1 MLRCGLIVFKL
12 CISFLSFMRR
22 GKGCVCMYVCVLTEK
37 VSDNK
42 SSKAGMLP
50 CPTLVVVKSFK
61 GKYSFVA
68 CVIKYAH
75 VVDLSDLQ

>member
-1 MLRCGLIVFKL
+1 
-12 CISFLSFMRR
+12 
-22 GKGCVCMYVCVLTEK
+22 MYVCVSTEK

-50 CPTLVVVKSFK
+50 YPALVVVKSFK
-61 GKYSFVA
+61 GEYSFVA